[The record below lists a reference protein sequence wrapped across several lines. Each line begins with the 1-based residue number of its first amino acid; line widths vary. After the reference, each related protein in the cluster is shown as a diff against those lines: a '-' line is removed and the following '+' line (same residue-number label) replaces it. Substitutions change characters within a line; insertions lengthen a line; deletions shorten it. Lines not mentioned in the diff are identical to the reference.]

1 MSKYR
6 RQKTEQEIKDEL
18 EDDTPAEVVE
28 TAEEKKKTETV
39 VAAPVNTSNSGNVD
53 WKQRHDDLRRYL
65 NTKDGEIKELQT
77 KLKELEERD
86 VMDSIPTTVDEINK
100 WMEDYPKIRDVI
112 KYLARE
118 EASRMGESA
127 KTAQKRVESLER
139 DIRVREEAQ
148 KLMQLQPDFYSE
160 IVKSEEFGEW
170 MQEKA
175 PAWAK
180 KALSDGENPNAQE
193 ASDAIDLF
201 KLRTGWKSSS
211 EKKKEEEKQVER
223 ETTARE
229 SASSVKTPKASNAP
243 SDNARGGNVWSESR
257 VAKLSGREYERAEP
271 QIMEAIQKG
280 EFIYDIRDSQ

>member
-1 MSKYR
+1 MARYR

-18 EDDTPAEVVE
+18 GENTPEEVVE
-28 TAEEKKKTETV
+28 PTNEVKKPETV
-39 VAAPVNTSNSGNVD
+39 VAAPVDTSNSGNVD

-65 NTKDGEIKELQT
+65 NTKDGEIKELQV
-77 KLKELEERD
+77 KLKELEEKD
-86 VMDSIPTTVDEINK
+86 IMDSIPTTVDEINK

-139 DIRVREEAQ
+139 DIKVREEAQ

-160 IVKSEEFGEW
+160 IVKSEEFREW
-170 MQEKA
+170 MQEA

-211 EKKKEEEKQVER
+211 EKKKEEEKQNER

-257 VAKLSGREYERAEP
+257 VAKLSGREYERVES